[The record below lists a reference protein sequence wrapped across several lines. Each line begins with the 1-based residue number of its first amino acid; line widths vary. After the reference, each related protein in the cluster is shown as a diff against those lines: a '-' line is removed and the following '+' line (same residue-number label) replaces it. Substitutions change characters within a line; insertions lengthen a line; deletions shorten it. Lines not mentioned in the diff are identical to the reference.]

1 MSTTDLREQ
10 ERDDLMDE
18 RAPPTSLSD
27 WGVYIAGVGA
37 VLIWVLKALADKS
50 KTEQRTLHRSRDA
63 MLTRA
68 LWSFAPTQPGIHSQK
83 YSTSVL

>member
-1 MSTTDLREQ
+1 
-10 ERDDLMDE
+10 MDE

-68 LWSFAPTQPGIHSQK
+68 LWSFAPPQPGIHSQK
-83 YSTSVL
+83 YSTSVV